1 MSWYKLKSKM
11 ELGLYVSRNQDTT
24 VHGVIKYH
32 SQVNAS
38 NEDLQHLDIL
48 SDIYDKLAQNIADE
62 MLADLGF
69 KEDAAEK
76 VKLVDDLSVESVR
89 NLVKLSKLLG
99 QFSPEEIQRAIAI
112 YVGLYR
118 LGEEKL
124 NG

>member
-1 MSWYKLKSKM
+1 MSWYELKSKM
-11 ELGLYVSRNQDTT
+11 ECTFPVTNWDDTP

-38 NEDLQHLDIL
+38 NEDLQHLDIS

-76 VKLVDDLSVESVR
+76 FKLVDDLSVESVR
-89 NLVKLSKLLG
+89 NLVKLSKLLV
-99 QFSPEEIQRAIAI
+99 QFSPEEIQKVITI

>member
-1 MSWYKLKSKM
+1 MSWYELKSKM
-11 ELGLYVSRNQDTT
+11 ECTFPVTNWDDTP

-38 NEDLQHLDIL
+38 NEDLQHLDIS

-62 MLADLGF
+62 MLSDLGF
-69 KEDAAEK
+69 KEDDAEK
-76 VKLVDDLSVESVR
+76 LKLVEDLSVESVR
-89 NLVKLSKLLG
+89 NLVELSKLLG
-99 QFSPEEIQRAIAI
+99 RFSPEEIQRVITI